1 MKIRGCF
8 LYFLLAGLLFTASPA
23 GAASLSPAEGL
34 ELLRRAF
41 VGVNDFSAGIT
52 QEKQLALMKKKMTA
66 SGEVRFKK
74 PDMFYLELYS
84 PYSSRILLKDNTLT
98 LKLPN
103 EGERQK
109 MTLPPEQ
116 GLGRWFRFLD
126 QPVRNIPEGFD
137 VRADKR
143 GDTISLRISPR
154 SKGALK
160 GLELTFQEAGGLKK
174 LVIEENNRDR
184 TVMTFH
190 RMRRNIGLT
199 AKDFRLE

>member
-1 MKIRGCF
+1 MKIFGCSVF
-8 LYFLLAGLLFTASPA
+8 FLLAVLLCTPPSA
-23 GAASLSPAEGL
+23 GAAALSPAEGL

-66 SGEVRFKK
+66 SGEVRFRK
-74 PDMFYLELYS
+74 PDTFYMELYS
-84 PYSSRILLKDNTLT
+84 PFSSRILLKDNTLT

-126 QPVRNIPEGFD
+126 QPVRSIPEGFE

-143 GDTISLRISPR
+143 GDTVTLRISPR

-160 GLELTFQEAGGLKK
+160 GLELTFLEGGRLKK

-184 TVMTFH
+184 TVITFH
-190 RMRRNIGLT
+190 RMKRNTGLT
-199 AKDFRLE
+199 EKDFRLE

>member
-1 MKIRGCF
+1 MRFRGFF
-8 LYFLLAGLLFTASPA
+8 LFTMLTALLLAAAPA
-23 GAASLSPAEGL
+23 GAASLPPLEGL

-41 VGVNDFSAGIT
+41 VGVDDFSAAII

-74 PDMFYLELYS
+74 PDTFYMELYS

-98 LKLPN
+98 LKFPN

-126 QPVRNIPEGFD
+126 QPVRGMPEGFD

-143 GDTISLRISPR
+143 GNVVVLRISPR
-154 SKGALK
+154 SGGALK
-160 GLELTFQEAGGLKK
+160 VLELTFLEAGRLKK
-174 LVIEENNRDR
+174 LVIEENNRDK
-184 TVMTFH
+184 TVITFH
-190 RMRRNIGLT
+190 RMKRNAGLT
-199 AKDFRLE
+199 DKDFRLE